1 MKMTRAWGWLAAGV
15 LAAGLNARYHD
26 GGLQWAHQIAG
37 RIEHHSTAVLALAFG
52 RADQF
57 LSEARLMAPRAESA
71 SCPFSKA
78 VAEMQHRIE
87 HSQAEFEDTEVQDF
101 DVMSA
106 RKEAQWARL
115 EANRV
120 RMEAQFRARTIRLGM
135 TPAAF
140 TRVSLKGMP
149 GPVVCPRV
157 RVNIPRVPMMMMKMP
172 MAREIQVDVANGDPI

>member
-1 MKMTRAWGWLAAGV
+1 MKMTQAWGWLAAGV

-37 RIEHHSTAVLALAFG
+37 RIEHNSAAVLALAFG
-52 RADQF
+52 RANQF

-78 VAEMQHRIE
+78 VAQMQHRIE
-87 HSQAEFEDTEVQDF
+87 HSQAEFEDAEVQDF

-120 RMEAQFRARTIRLGM
+120 RMGAQFTARTIRLGI

-157 RVNIPRVPMMMMKMP
+157 RVNIPRVPMMKMP
-172 MAREIQVDVANGDPI
+172 IAREIQVDVANGDPI

>member
-1 MKMTRAWGWLAAGV
+1 MKMTQAWGWLAAGG

-26 GGLQWAHQIAG
+26 GGLLWAHQIAG
-37 RIEHHSTAVLALAFG
+37 RIEHHSAAVLALAFG

-71 SCPFSKA
+71 ACPFSKA
-78 VAEMQHRIE
+78 VAQMQHRIE
-87 HSQAEFEDTEVQDF
+87 HSQAEFEDAEVQDF

-115 EANRV
+115 EANRG

-140 TRVSLKGMP
+140 TRVSLQGMP

-157 RVNIPRVPMMMMKMP
+157 RVNIPRGPMMKMP
-172 MAREIQVDVANGDPI
+172 VAREIQVE